1 MIEFKNALKNGD
13 LEKLKV
19 KLEDGIDVND
29 RSGEY
34 RYPIH
39 KAVLLKD
46 TNIVKLFLDYN
57 ADINIQEPLQGN
69 TPINLAIF
77 NKDLQMV
84 NFLKENGANLDIK
97 NSWGMTSLEYAIY
110 LKNNMSF
117 DDIDNII
124 EILKIC

>member
-13 LEKLKV
+13 LEKLKA
-19 KLEDGIDVND
+19 KLEDGIDIND

-46 TNIVKLFLDYN
+46 IDIVKLFLDYN

-84 NFLKENGANLDIK
+84 IFLKENGASLDIK
-97 NSWGMTSLEYAIY
+97 NSWGMNSLEYAIY
-110 LKNNMSF
+110 LKNNMNF
-117 DDIDNII
+117 DDIDDII
-124 EILKIC
+124 EILK

>member
-13 LEKLKV
+13 LEKLKI
-19 KLEDGIDVND
+19 KLEAGIDVND

-39 KAVLLKD
+39 KAVLLK
-46 TNIVKLFLDYN
+46 NVSIVRLFLEHN

-84 NFLKENGANLDIK
+84 SFLKENGANLDIK
-97 NSWGMTSLEYAIY
+97 NSWGMNSLEYAIY
-110 LKNNMSF
+110 LKNNMNF
-117 DDIDNII
+117 DDIDDII
-124 EILKIC
+124 EILK

>member
-13 LEKLKV
+13 LEKLKI
-19 KLEDGIDVND
+19 KLENGIDVND

-46 TNIVKLFLDYN
+46 TDIVKLFLDYN

-77 NKDLQMV
+77 NKDFQMV
-84 NFLKENGANLDIK
+84 SFLKENGANLEIK
-97 NSWGMTSLEYAIY
+97 NSWGMTSLEYATY

-117 DDIDNII
+117 DDIYDII
-124 EILKIC
+124 EILK

>member
-13 LEKLKV
+13 LEKLKI

-46 TNIVKLFLDYN
+46 TNIVKLFLDYS

-77 NKDLQMV
+77 NKDFKMV
-84 NFLKENGANLDIK
+84 NFLKENGANLEIK
-97 NSWGMTSLEYAIY
+97 NSWGMTSLEYATY

-124 EILKIC
+124 ETLK